1 MLDHMLFNQFKW
13 IKDYVGKQITVPSN
27 VNLYK
32 LYGDDIRK
40 VKSYA
45 GDPVTTQVT
54 NQRLYYGV
62 MIDGEQYFIKSQNQN
77 GGVLHSLLIHVWR
90 AFIRFMK
97 GVKAC

>member
-27 VNLYK
+27 VNLYR
-32 LYGDDIRK
+32 LYGDNIRK

-77 GGVLHSLLIHVWR
+77 GGGT
-90 AFIRFMK
+90 A
-97 GVKAC
+97 